1 MQVQKAVKVRIY
13 PRSQEDIILL
23 EKHFGCNRF
32 VYNYFLQLL
41 NVNHKERTSFTYNNQ
56 ARILTELKKN
66 DETEWLK
73 EVNSQSLQQ
82 TLKHLVEA
90 KDRFYRKVSNFPTFK
105 KKGRNKDS
113 FKVPQCFKLDIEN
126 KTLQIPKFKNCWK
139 WGGEWKD
146 ELIKVNS
153 ITISK
158 SPTGKYYA
166 SIQGIF
172 EIEKCPVSENVIGV
186 DLGIKDLCIDSNGN
200 VIENPKFLQKMLKKL
215 KYAQR
220 QHSRRKK
227 GSKSREKW
235 RKRVARL
242 HERVR
247 FQRENY
253 LHQVSHTLVNENQV
267 IAIENLAVKNMIKNK
282 KLSKAISDVAWG
294 TLVSQLKYKSEWHDR
309 KLVVIDRFYPSSK
322 SCSNCGHLLDELPL
336 NIREWTCPSC
346 GVHHDRD
353 VNAAKNILN
362 EGLNILSGSGTES
375 DIKQKQQEASS
386 IEESMNAETAELKIS
401 R

>member
-41 NVNHKERTSFTYNNQ
+41 NVSHKERTSFTYNNQ
-56 ARILTELKKN
+56 ANIITELKKN
-66 DETEWLK
+66 DETKWLK

-90 KDRFYRKVSNFPTFK
+90 KDRFYRKVSKFPRFK

-113 FKVPQCFKLDIEN
+113 FRVPQHFKFDIEN
-126 KTLQIPKFKNCWK
+126 KTLQVPKFKNYWK
-139 WGGEWKD
+139 WSGEWKG
-146 ELIKVNS
+146 ELIEVNS

-172 EIEKCPVSENVIGV
+172 EIEKYPISENVIGV
-186 DLGIKDLCIDSNGN
+186 DLGIKHLCIDSNGN
-200 VIENPKFLQKMLKKL
+200 VIENPRFLQKMLKKL

-235 RKRVARL
+235 RKRAARL

-247 FQRENY
+247 FQRKNY
-253 LHQVSHTLVNENQV
+253 LHQVSHTLVSENQV
-267 IAIENLAVKNMIKNK
+267 IAIENLAVKNMIKNR
-282 KLSKAISDVAWG
+282 KLSRTISDVAWG

-336 NIREWTCPSC
+336 SVREWTCPSC

-386 IEESMNAETAELKIS
+386 IEESVNAETAMCS
-401 R
+401 

>member
-13 PRSQEDIILL
+13 PKSQEDIILL

-32 VYNYFLQLL
+32 VYNYFLQLF
-41 NVNHKERTSFTYNNQ
+41 NVSHKERTSFTYNNQ
-56 ARILTELKKN
+56 AKIITELKQN
-66 DETEWLK
+66 EETEWLK

-82 TLKHLVEA
+82 TLKHIVEA
-90 KDRFYRKVSNFPTFK
+90 KDRFYRKVSKFPRFK

-113 FKVPQCFKLDIEN
+113 FKVPQHFKLDIEN
-126 KTLQIPKFKNCWK
+126 KTIQIPKFKNCWK
-139 WGGEWKD
+139 WKGEWKG

-158 SPTGKYYA
+158 SSTGKYYA

-172 EIEKCPVSENVIGV
+172 DIEQYPVSENVIGV

-200 VIENPKFLQKMLKKL
+200 VIENPKFLHKMLKKL
-215 KYAQR
+215 KYNQR
-220 QHSRRKK
+220 QHSRKQK
-227 GSKSREKW
+227 ESKSKEKW

-253 LHQVSHTLVNENQV
+253 LHQVSHTLVSENQV
-267 IAIENLAVKNMIKNK
+267 IAIENLAVKNMIKNR
-282 KLSKAISDVAWG
+282 KLSKAISNVAWG
-294 TLVSQLKYKSEWHDR
+294 TLVSLLKYKSEWHDR

-386 IEESMNAETAELKIS
+386 IEESMNAETAKLKIS